1 MRDGG
6 EGVDLVAVQQD
17 VDLDEAA
24 GLLARGFVVQGGVT
38 ARLGLQLV
46 EEVEDDLREREGVA
60 DLDPVLGEVV
70 HAEEGAAALLT
81 QLHDRADEL
90 GGREHGGPDDRLEHV
105 RDLALGELARVGDGD
120 FLAVLHDHPVD
131 HVRRGGDQVEAELAL
146 QTLTDHVQVE
156 QAEEADAEAE
166 AERRRGLRLVDER
179 GVVELQLVQG
189 LAQVR
194 VVRAVER
201 IEAREDH
208 RPRVLVAAEGL
219 GGAVVQAGDGVT
231 DLGLTDVLHAG
242 DDVAHLADADAVGRG
257 HLRGGDTD
265 LQQLVGGAGGH
276 HPDALALVQLPV
288 DHTDVRDDA
297 TVRVVDGVEDHGA
310 GRGVLDADRGRD
322 RGDDLVEQRLD
333 TETGLRRDAQ
343 HVLGLAA
350 DEVRELLGKLLRLG
364 GRQVDLVQDGDDR
377 EVVLHRQV
385 QVGEGLR
392 LDALGCVHQ
401 EDGALAR
408 GEGTRDLVGEV
419 DVPGGVDHV
428 EDVGVALT
436 LARGGCPGQPD
447 RLGLDRDAALTLDV
461 HAVEVLGAH
470 LPLVDHTGDLEH
482 PVGKGRLAVVDV
494 RDDAEVADQRRVG
507 TARLGHVAG
516 DRGHAVS

>member
-1 MRDGG
+1 M
-6 EGVDLVAVQQD
+6 
-17 VDLDEAA
+17 
-24 GLLARGFVVQGGVT
+24 
-38 ARLGLQLV
+38 
-46 EEVEDDLREREGVA
+46 
-60 DLDPVLGEVV
+60 
-70 HAEEGAAALLT
+70 
-81 QLHDRADEL
+81 
-90 GGREHGGPDDRLEHV
+90 
-105 RDLALGELARVGDGD
+105 
-120 FLAVLHDHPVD
+120 
-131 HVRRGGDQVEAELAL
+131 
-146 QTLTDHVQVE
+146 E

-166 AERRRGLRLVDER
+166 AQRRRGLGLVDQR
-179 GVVELQLVQG
+179 GVVELELVQG

-194 VVRAVER
+194 VVGAVER
-201 IEAREDH
+201 VETREDH
-208 RPRVLVAAEGL
+208 RLRVLVAAEGL
-219 GGAVVQAGDGVT
+219 GRTVLQAGDGVT

-257 HLRGGDTD
+257 HLRGGDAD

-276 HPDALALVQLPV
+276 HPDALALVELAV

-297 TVRVVDGVEDHGA
+297 AVRVVDRVEDHRA
-310 GRGVLDADRGRD
+310 GGGVLDADRGRHG
-322 RGDDLVEQRLD
+322 GDDLVQQCLD
-333 TETGLRRDAQ
+333 AETGLRRDAQ

-350 DEVRELLGKLLRLG
+350 DQVRELLGELLRLG

-385 QVGEGLR
+385 QVGEGLG
-392 LDALGCVHQ
+392 LDALGGVHQ

-408 GEGTRDLVGEV
+408 GEGARDLVGEV

-428 EDVGVALT
+428 EDVGAALT

-516 DRGHAVS
+516 GRGHAVS